1 MQLSNIKCTLF
12 GMNFNQCNGKYRYLE
27 CIDQGLI
34 IELLLNNK
42 NKLIFLFLNNKK
54 HSNI

>member
-1 MQLSNIKCTLF
+1 MYSIWNDL
-12 GMNFNQCNGKYRYLE
+12 QCNGKYRYLE

-42 NKLIFLFLNNKK
+42 NKINFPFCE
-54 HSNI
+54 